1 LTSWS
6 QPFTVAQ
13 STGGAVPPAQKVP
26 TVVQVVH
33 TRSFV
38 DVGAVV

>member
-1 LTSWS
+1 LPSWS
-6 QPFTVAQ
+6 QPLTEAQ
-13 STGGAVPPAQKVP
+13 LKGDAVPPAQKSP
-26 TVVQVVH
+26 ALHVVH